1 MAKAELKTKKT
12 AASVSDF
19 IASMPDA
26 SRKRACTRVLN
37 LMKSATETS
46 IRDLL
51 REKVS
56 GRLSEEPEC

>member
-26 SRKRACTRVLN
+26 SRKRDCTRVLN

-51 REKVS
+51 RKK
-56 GRLSEEPEC
+56 